1 MKFIVLLALV
11 LSTSTTFAK
20 DKKSSRKPASTSG
33 ACESQAGEVAAAAVK
48 ALGQDVTIESVRTDF
63 IKSNHETYK
72 VKLKGNGFS
81 SAETNKMITVKLWD
95 MGDGCGLDSIEMPM
109 ELKRDKND

>member
-1 MKFIVLLALV
+1 MKLIILWAIAL
-11 LSTSTTFAK
+11 SASTTFAK
-20 DKKSSRKPASTSG
+20 DNKSRKPASAAG
-33 ACESQAGEVAAAAVK
+33 ACETQAGEAVAAAVR

-81 SAETNKMITVKLWD
+81 SAETNKVITVKLWD

-109 ELKRDKND
+109 ELKREKND

>member
-1 MKFIVLLALV
+1 MKIIVLLAIA

-20 DKKSSRKPASTSG
+20 SRKPASMDG
-33 ACESQAGEVAAAAVK
+33 ACQTQAGEAVVGAVK
-48 ALGQDVTIESVRTDF
+48 GLGQEVTLETIQLMFV
-63 IKSNHETYK
+63 KGNHETYK

-81 SAETNKMITVKLWD
+81 SAETNSEITVKVWD

-109 ELKRDKND
+109 ELKLRKKNN

>member
-1 MKFIVLLALV
+1 MKLIVLLALV

-20 DKKSSRKPASTSG
+20 DKKSRKTASTTG
-33 ACESQAGEVAAAAVK
+33 ACETQAGEAAAGAVR
-48 ALGQDVTIESVRTDF
+48 ALGQDVAIESVKIDF
-63 IKSNHETYK
+63 IKANHETYK

-81 SAETNKMITVKLWD
+81 SAETNKVITVKLWD

-109 ELKRDKND
+109 ELKREKND